1 VSGQKEES
9 AAARR
14 PTAFLSYARE
24 DKARAGELIA
34 ALEQAGID
42 VWWDDHIEGG
52 AAFAKSIEAAI
63 EASQAVVVLWSRVS
77 VASDWVLD
85 EASRGRKLRKLVPLT
100 LDGTRAPLG
109 FGQYHVID
117 LTGWKGDPRA
127 AEVLAV
133 VRAVQVAGTEVPST
147 RPTGLDSPAVN
158 RSRRGVLLAAAGV
171 AVAGGAGVFG
181 WRRGWF
187 GRGVAGPGNSVA
199 VLPFQNLSGDR
210 DQDYFSDGL
219 SEELRSTLARNLNLQ
234 VMAQASASKFRDRQE
249 DAVTIAG
256 ALGVA
261 FLLDGSVRRAGNV
274 VRVAADLVDGATGY
288 SRWSQ
293 MFERGLEDIFAVQS
307 EIARTVARALA
318 REVAPEDESVTGGT
332 ASIEAF
338 DAYLRGRA
346 LYDLSVDEA
355 SERAALAQFGAA
367 IAADPEY
374 AAAHA
379 ARSRSLTAIANQY
392 GTVDELAPL
401 YAAAI
406 AAARRAIELA
416 PGLADAHSTLGF
428 TLFQGQLDAL
438 AAREPFDRSRELG
451 AGEATVLARFSQYC
465 ARTGREQDAADT
477 MRRALV
483 LDKLNPLIHRAA
495 GSIRY
500 AARDWAGSI
509 PPVRQALEMNPRLS
523 RAHAAIADALLMQGQ
538 LEAARAEYLAEPLED
553 VRLAGL
559 AIVERRLGNAAAAQ
573 QAMADLL
580 SHHGDRSLY
589 QQAQVL
595 AQWGERAAA
604 IEALQRALRVG
615 DSGLIYSRNDPF
627 LDPLRDD
634 PGFAQLLNAIGFI

>member
-1 VSGQKEES
+1 MSVKEEQP
-9 AAARR
+9 AADRR
-14 PTAFLSYARE
+14 PTAFLSYARS
-24 DKARAGELIA
+24 DKRVAAELVA

-42 VWWDDHIEGG
+42 VWWDSHIEGG
-52 AAFAKSIEAAI
+52 AAFSKSIEAAL
-63 EASQAVVVLWSRVS
+63 ESSQAVVVLWSQASVS
-77 VASDWVLD
+77 SDWVLD
-85 EASRGRKLRKLVPLT
+85 EASRGRSLRKLVPVS
-100 LDGTRAPLG
+100 LDGTKAPLG
-109 FGQYHVID
+109 FGQYHVVD
-117 LTGWKGDPRA
+117 LSGWKGDPRA
-127 AEVLAV
+127 AGLMAV
-133 VRAVQVAGTEVPST
+133 VRAVRAAGTQAPQARPGAPPS
-147 RPTGLDSPAVN
+147 PGVAA
-158 RSRRGVLLAAAGV
+158 SRRGVLLAAAGAV
-171 AVAGGAGVFG
+171 VAGGAGLFG
-181 WRRGWF
+181 WRQGWF
-187 GRGVAGPGNSVA
+187 GGAAGGGNSVA
-199 VLPFQNLSGDR
+199 VLPFKNLSGDAE
-210 DQDYFSDGL
+210 QDYFSDGL
-219 SEELRSTLARNLNLQ
+219 SEELRATLARNLNLQ
-234 VMAQASASKFRDRQE
+234 VMAQASSSRFRDRQE
-249 DAVTIAG
+249 DAVSIAA

-274 VRVAADLVDGATGY
+274 VRVTADLIDGTTGF

-293 MFERGLEDIFAVQS
+293 LFERGLEDIFAVQS

-318 REVAPEDESVTGGT
+318 REVAPEDRAVTGAT
-332 ASIEAF
+332 ASVEAY

-346 LYDLSVDEA
+346 LYDISADEA
-355 SERAALAQFGAA
+355 SERAALAQFDAA
-367 IAADPEY
+367 IAADPDY

-392 GTVDELAPL
+392 GTVDELSGL

-428 TLFQGQLDAL
+428 TLFQGQLDAA

-451 AGEATVLARFSQYC
+451 AGEATVLARFAQYC
-465 ARTGREQDAADT
+465 ARTGREQDADDA

-495 GSIRY
+495 GAIRY

-509 PPVRQALEMNPRLS
+509 PHVRRALSMNPRLS

-538 LEAARAEYLAEPLED
+538 VEAALAEYLQEPLED

-559 AIVERRLGNAAAAQ
+559 AIAERRLGNDAAAR
-573 QAMADLL
+573 QAMLGL
-580 SHHGDRSLY
+580 VSHHGDRSLY

-595 AQWGERAAA
+595 AQWGERDAA

-634 PGFAQLLNAIGFI
+634 PRFAQLLGGIGFV